1 MENISIST
9 FGNPDSINNLPLKRF
24 GLIKENKS
32 SLLKPSQHHL
42 FVCLGKTLVK
52 TRFDYLKDLQ
62 LADPGFTDKIDLLIG
77 SDFYWSIV
85 TGKKNW
91 QKQRNYGCGK

>member
-42 FVCLGKTLVK
+42 FVCLGKTFAK

-77 SDFYWSIV
+77 SDLYWSIV

-91 QKQRNYGCGK
+91 QEQRNYGCGK